1 MGGIAVSSEGKA
13 VEVVSL
19 KKADVSRADFDGEEA
34 VVVEG
39 LRVPVSD
46 GVEVYNQET
55 GWTTLSAAKS
65 YGAELTVYYSGALG
79 GDAVVRV
86 VTVG

>member
-1 MGGIAVSSEGKA
+1 M
-13 VEVVSL
+13 
-19 KKADVSRADFDGEEA
+19 SRADFDGEEA

-55 GWTTLSAAKS
+55 GRWTTLSAAKS